1 MAKEKCSICGT
12 EVGWL
17 SRWKLKDGV
26 ICSDC
31 VEKLEKGIQKH
42 TEEFTAG
49 QIKQS
54 LTGKLELVPP
64 KIFQCAKG
72 FLVINPVDRTMYM
85 QYPMFI
91 KSDEIS
97 LDSIIG
103 YSYVEN
109 DKKYGV
115 GRTLGTVAAGGIL
128 FGGVGAVIGAVVGS
142 GPRKKIV
149 NRKPIKP
156 SGFEY
161 NGYLDIAKR
170 LMGELDLLVKKE
182 PVEGNIQKNITVQS
196 MSNAD
201 EIRKFKGL
209 LDDGIIT
216 QEEFAIKRNEL
227 LGISE
232 PTAVERESGQ
242 EDEEAN
248 YRILL
253 KSTENKVMAIKAYR
267 ELVEYKEGIKET
279 KKLIDQTPVVIFEGL
294 SKKQADCYIQTFLG
308 IDTTAIL
315 ECSQ

>member
-1 MAKEKCSICGT
+1 M
-12 EVGWL
+12 
-17 SRWKLKDGV
+17 
-26 ICSDC
+26 
-31 VEKLEKGIQKH
+31 
-42 TEEFTAG
+42 
-49 QIKQS
+49 
-54 LTGKLELVPP
+54 
-64 KIFQCAKG
+64 
-72 FLVINPVDRTMYM
+72 
-85 QYPMFI
+85 
-91 KSDEIS
+91 
-97 LDSIIG
+97 
-103 YSYVEN
+103 
-109 DKKYGV
+109 
-115 GRTLGTVAAGGIL
+115 
-128 FGGVGAVIGAVVGS
+128 
-142 GPRKKIV
+142 
-149 NRKPIKP
+149 
-156 SGFEY
+156 
-161 NGYLDIAKR
+161 
-170 LMGELDLLVKKE
+170 LVKKE